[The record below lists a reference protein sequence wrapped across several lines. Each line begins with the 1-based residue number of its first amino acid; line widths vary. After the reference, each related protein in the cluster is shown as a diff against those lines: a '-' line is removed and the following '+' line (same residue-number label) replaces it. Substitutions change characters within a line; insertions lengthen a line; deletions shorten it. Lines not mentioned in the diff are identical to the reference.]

1 MVSDRQPR
9 TEADAEENCVTFLD
23 LPREIL
29 SMILRK
35 ISDHRSLL
43 EVAAAHDTLQAIVDR
58 ENSLW
63 QSLCQFHFQ
72 PYQVIFLYV
81 LENLRF
87 RKKKSTFLNR
97 KVKSRKY

>member
-72 PYQVIFLYV
+72 PYQVILLHF
-81 LENLRF
+81 LENLKFWRC
-87 RKKKSTFLNR
+87 KFL
-97 KVKSRKY
+97 K